1 MALAE
6 KGWPRPPVLL
16 RPMLVASHATVL
28 LLIFAALILPAYPAW
43 AWLPLVV
50 MLISVPGVLAA
61 RTYTYRWLMMLLALP
76 VALGLMELIANPALR
91 LWSAA
96 LVFFSCT
103 LFFCLALSLR
113 TSG

>member
-1 MALAE
+1 M
-6 KGWPRPPVLL
+6 LL
-16 RPMLVASHATVL
+16 ASHATVL

-50 MLISVPGVLAA
+50 MLISVPGVLAS

>member
-1 MALAE
+1 
-6 KGWPRPPVLL
+6 
-16 RPMLVASHATVL
+16 MLVASHATVL